1 MKVIVRRRAAD
12 DLDQLFRWIAKD
24 NPRAA
29 ADMVAQIRDRINTL
43 ELTSLAHMGRLGF
56 VEGTLELVE
65 YPYIIIYRVDDSRR
79 EVNIISIVHGARDPK
94 DRTR

>member
-29 ADMVAQIRDRINTL
+29 ADMVARIRDRINTL
-43 ELTSLAHMGRLGF
+43 ELTSLARMGRALRFGQF
-56 VEGTLELVE
+56 RTKF
-65 YPYIIIYRVDDSRR
+65 RW
-79 EVNIISIVHGARDPK
+79 ARFS
-94 DRTR
+94 

>member
-29 ADMVAQIRDRINTL
+29 ADMVARIRDR
-43 ELTSLAHMGRLGF
+43 SLH
-56 VEGTLELVE
+56 
-65 YPYIIIYRVDDSRR
+65 PPS
-79 EVNIISIVHGARDPK
+79 S
-94 DRTR
+94 